1 MWYSQLVAPQIPFSK
16 FLLASKGRIQDRQ
29 CRIPLNK
36 VTGFGVSV
44 SGRNGHEG
52 PFGLEI
58 DFVGLEFDPLNNE
71 HFAYEMYKM
80 PKYVVAT

>member
-1 MWYSQLVAPQIPFSK
+1 MQIPFSK

-36 VTGFGVSV
+36 VTGFGLSV
-44 SGRNGHEG
+44 SGRNGHDG

-58 DFVGLEFDPLNNE
+58 DYVGLEFDPLHTE
-71 HFAYEMYKM
+71 HFAYEMYKQQ
-80 PKYVVAT
+80 KFVVAT